1 MRNSLRLFAACL
13 IFQSCGYPLSDAYRQ
28 LDQKKY
34 TEAKKSFTEKIE
46 SKELKKPLYRYDAF
60 LGRGIANNLLKDNVS
75 AIADYDSC
83 IKIKPQT
90 DYAYC
95 NKSIALTELGKP
107 DEALDEINFA
117 IQRYSLNS
125 LSNFQR
131 AKLFVYFKN
140 YEGALEDLLIAIKLW
155 NSGSNGCNLSCP
167 LTLRAMI
174 YQKMGEPQKA
184 LYDYI
189 RAGNKSKDYV
199 LMNYYQALCYMQK
212 QDTLNFKLAIKRVS
226 TLDKKNSVWL
236 DMASL
241 LESKFNG
248 SGFDIVSAE
257 GKIKFSAFT
266 TDRKNYLLAC
276 ANALAGKHEVA
287 VTYLAMCMKENRGG
301 YYNMLLDYHFT
312 ETGKL
317 YNLYRLYLTGGAD
330 VTKL

>member
-1 MRNSLRLFAACL
+1 MRNSLKLFVACL
-13 IFQSCGYPLSDAYRQ
+13 IFQSCSYPLSDAYRQ
-28 LDQKKY
+28 LDKKNY
-34 TEAKKSFTEKIE
+34 AEAKKSFTEKIE

-140 YEGALEDLLIAIKLW
+140 YEGALEDLLISIKLW
-155 NSGSNGCNLSCP
+155 NSGAEGCNLSCP

-248 SGFDIVSAE
+248 SGFDIISAE

-301 YYNMLLDYHFT
+301 YYNMLLDYHFI

>member
-1 MRNSLRLFAACL
+1 MRNRLKLVAACL
-13 IFQSCGYPLSDAYRQ
+13 IFQSCSYPLSDAYRH
-28 LDQKKY
+28 LDKKNY
-34 TEAKKSFTEKIE
+34 AEAKKSFTEKIE

-60 LGRGIANNLLKDNVS
+60 LGRGIANNLLKDNLS

-83 IKIKPQT
+83 IKIKSQT

-107 DEALDEINFA
+107 DEALEEINLA

-140 YEGALEDLLIAIKLW
+140 YEGALEDLLVTIKLW

-174 YQKMGEPQKA
+174 YQKMGKPQKA

-199 LMNYYQALCYMQK
+199 LMNYHQALCYMQK
-212 QDTLNFKLAIKRVS
+212 QDTLNFNLAIKRVR
-226 TLDKKNSVWL
+226 TLDKKNSVWV
-236 DMASL
+236 DMAAL
-241 LESKFNG
+241 LEAKFNG
-248 SGFDIVSAE
+248 NSFDVIAAE
-257 GKIKFSAFT
+257 EKIRSSAFAT
-266 TDRKNYLLAC
+266 ERKNYLFAC
-276 ANALAGKHEVA
+276 ANALAGKHEA
-287 VTYLAMCMKENRGG
+287 ATAYLALCMKENRGSF
-301 YYNMLLDYHFT
+301 YNMLLDYHFT
-312 ETGKL
+312 ETGKQ
-317 YNLYRLYLTGGAD
+317 YNLYRLYLTGGED
-330 VTKL
+330 ITKN